1 MAEQTTS
8 TPAGSR
14 GARPALHRRRLL
26 TGLVLGLAA
35 LLVLA
40 LLSLVFGSR
49 VVSWTEVVGGIL
61 DPAAGDFGQQAVATR
76 VPRTALALLVGAALG
91 VSGAVMQGITRNPLA
106 DPGLLGVN
114 AGSALAVV
122 IGIAFFAI
130 SSTSQYIWF
139 ALVGAAGAAL
149 LVYAVGSLGRAGA
162 TPLKLAVAGAAT
174 SAALVSLVSAVLL
187 VRTDVFNVFRFWQV
201 GGVGGADFG
210 EMAPVLPFLALGVLL
225 ALLSAPGLDVL
236 ALGDDVARGL
246 GGRVGGARVLAGLA
260 AVLLSAGAVA
270 VAGPIGFVGLV
281 VPHAARVFT
290 GPGHRWLLPY
300 SALLGAV
307 LLLGADVLGRVISRP
322 TDIPVGIMTAV
333 VGAPF
338 FIWLIRR
345 AKVREL

>member
-1 MAEQTTS
+1 MDGTATDA
-8 TPAGSR
+8 PAGPSVV
-14 GARPALHRRRLL
+14 RPARRRRRLL
-26 TGLVLGLAA
+26 IGLAVGLAGLAA
-35 LLVLA
+35 AV

-49 VVSWTEVVGGIL
+49 VVSWDEVVGGVL
-61 DPAAGDFGQQAVATR
+61 APDPNSFAEQAVATR
-76 VPRTALALLVGAALG
+76 VPRTALAILVGGALG
-91 VSGAVMQGITRNPLA
+91 LSGAVMQGITRNPLA

-122 IGIAFFAI
+122 LGISVLSI
-130 SSTSQYIWF
+130 DSTGEYIWF
-139 ALVGAAGAAL
+139 AQAGAAGAAL
-149 LVYAVGSLGRAGA
+149 LVYAVGSIGRAGA
-162 TPLKLAVAGAAT
+162 TPLKLAIAGAAT
-174 SAALVSLVSAVLL
+174 SAALASLVSAVLL

-210 EMAPVLPFLALGVLL
+210 EMAPVLPFLGLGLVL
-225 ALLSAPGLDVL
+225 ALLSSRGLDVL

-246 GGRVGGARVLAGLA
+246 GGRVGPARVLAGLA

-270 VAGPIGFVGLV
+270 IAGPIGFVGLV

-307 LLLGADVLGRVISRP
+307 LLVAADVVGRVINRP
-322 TDIPVGIMTAV
+322 ADVPVGIMTAV